1 MSNILK
7 IKVSYII
14 AYWFGI
20 GLIPIAPGTWAS
32 IFTLPLAYFLA
43 KFGNLEIYIFFTLF
57 ITFIGIYAS
66 KIISVEMKNSD
77 PSQIVVDE
85 VAGQLITLM
94 FIPPETIWYI
104 FGLILFRFFDIK
116 KPWPI
121 GWLDKNV
128 EGGMGIMLDDIAAG
142 IFAGVLLF
150 LSHKFYILQN
160 WGF

>member
-1 MSNILK
+1 
-7 IKVSYII
+7 
-14 AYWFGI
+14 
-20 GLIPIAPGTWAS
+20 
-32 IFTLPLAYFLA
+32 
-43 KFGNLEIYIFFTLF
+43 
-57 ITFIGIYAS
+57 
-66 KIISVEMKNSD
+66 MKNSD

-128 EGGMGIMLDDIAAG
+128 EGGMGIMLDDIIAG
-142 IFAGVLLF
+142 IFAGVILL